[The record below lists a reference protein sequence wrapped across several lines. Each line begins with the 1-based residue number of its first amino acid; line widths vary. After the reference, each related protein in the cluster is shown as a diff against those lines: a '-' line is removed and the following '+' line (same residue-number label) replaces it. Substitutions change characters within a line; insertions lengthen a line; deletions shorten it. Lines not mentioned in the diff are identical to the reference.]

1 MTFLTWSKIACL
13 LAVGTA
19 KGNLLLYNH
28 LNSKKIPILGKHT
41 KRITTGGWSKDGFLA
56 LTGDDRMLT
65 ISNDQGDTVRQTSLR
80 EVSKSIMFS
89 ERKQDT
95 RSVLLEGT
103 ISLIMNKKTL
113 FLYNIDNPD
122 NPIELAFQQKYGEV
136 VNYQW

>member
-1 MTFLTWSKIACL
+1 
-13 LAVGTA
+13 
-19 KGNLLLYNH
+19 
-28 LNSKKIPILGKHT
+28 
-41 KRITTGGWSKDGFLA
+41 
-56 LTGDDRMLT
+56 MLT

-80 EVSKSIMFS
+80 DISKSIMFS

-122 NPIELAFQQKYGEV
+122 NPIELAFQQKYGDV
-136 VNYQW
+136 VNYQWYAFIDKVDLLDRYYNC